1 MAESPKYDLLLR
13 GGRVICPVSGIDGI
27 RDVAIRDHRIAAV
40 AETILPSSAV
50 DTIDV
55 SGVPEP
61 STWAM
66 LGIGFAAMG
75 FIGFRRTRAR
85 SAISIS

>member
-1 MAESPKYDLLLR
+1 L
-13 GGRVICPVSGIDGI
+13 GGT
-27 RDVAIRDHRIAAV
+27 AN
-40 AETILPSSAV
+40 
-50 DTIDV
+50 DTIDI

-75 FIGFRRTRAR
+75 VVGFRRTRTHGR
-85 SAISIS
+85 PGETPPL